1 MFTNLKMAANQMMT
15 KFLEVNGFEEVSP
28 KELGLDVRSAGTVFK
43 GADCVVVNRHDLGRF
58 NYYGGGEYVDKDC
71 VMQVGDY
78 VVYSA
83 EDSRVAGWLGEEED
97 EDYDPTD
104 DFNYVGSRHHY

>member
-1 MFTNLKMAANQMMT
+1 MFDNLKMAANQLMT
-15 KFLEVNGFEEVSP
+15 KFLDANEFEEVSP
-28 KELGLDVRSAGTVFK
+28 KDLGLDDRSCYRLWK
-43 GADCVVVNRHDLGRF
+43 GHDCVVVKKDDLGRF

-71 VMQVGDY
+71 VMQLGDY

-83 EDSRVAGWLGEEED
+83 EDSRVAGWLGQEEEV
-97 EDYDPTD
+97 DPMD